1 MKNKS
6 SFFLIFLC
14 IAIFFLGF
22 TFPVYANSDP
32 QTIPPDQ
39 PVVPTATPVVQP
51 TSDPNNNTLDNSMKG
66 IGGADCTQPG
76 ACVSPSAGT
85 TTTTIVSG
93 TITHIN
99 IIKYNDNN
107 MANTL
112 IKALLT
118 MSVEGGG
125 GLASFFQSVYHIV
138 FDWSNGDSL
147 SQIRDQAWT
156 TSASIAAL
164 LAGLSLLLIISVAM
178 THGAISIRGYED
190 IRGVIINWTVSIA
203 LAGTSQFWLGK
214 VLTLSD
220 AIGAAIYGSLGVS
233 TVADIF
239 SFQHFIGSLASNVG
253 MEFTIGVLIL
263 TLPLGTL
270 APLLFCVL
278 FLLFLMVMLFI
289 SVILASASR
298 TALVF
303 LAIVLAPI
311 ILVLSS
317 FAPLSWLKSTW
328 IKLITFAFLLGPINA
343 LLLGLIVKFQTNAIP
358 FAGGFSFSDYFSFIP
373 NTIMMFAMASILIT
387 INMGVGK
394 LVYGSAMEVGSSVM
408 GTMGGMLNGAMAVGG
423 FAGGMAALGGGGGT
437 SSDSGV
443 DSSNTPPSN
452 PSSPNGIGNNS
463 TSNSPFSGFGG
474 SGGSGGSGG
483 GIDSNGSGRGG
494 ELASRLGSIMASSG
508 IPGVSG
514 AGQGLRAASAV
525 NDFNNGGGLSALGGN
540 KGGSK
545 QSTSSSPSN
554 SGLGNSPSS
563 SSTPSGT
570 ASTPFTSGASSSG
583 QGTSNGVGGDSGQ
596 GTSSG
601 VGGDSGQGMGDYW
614 STLPGGR
621 GGVQDALL
629 GKDGQPGSILGQ
641 DQMRRMGMNG
651 ISPSS
656 FQQGVEGSLDNIAN
670 VFKQSGYSPAEIGR
684 GMGFSFNND
693 ERLTQFA
700 MGSVATA
707 LNAGGGYGAM
717 PPIFNG
723 AEVPGSNHVGPS
735 ATNVGAAMYMAA
747 VANSQFGN
755 NFSPDTVRDLS
766 NVLNYGEQKGGL
778 THQQLY
784 SDMKSSSGVTQ
795 WMDQK
800 VNELGRDE
808 FFNNPAYGYNGNQ
821 VNFDQKF
828 NDANGMWNKP

>member
-1 MKNKS
+1 MKNKL
-6 SFFLIFLC
+6 SFVFIFLF
-14 IAIFFLGF
+14 IAIIFLGL
-22 TFPVYANSDP
+22 TIPVYAKSDP

-51 TSDPNNNTLDNSMKG
+51 TSGANNNTQDNGMKG

-76 ACVSPSAGT
+76 ACVSPSTGT
-85 TTTTIVSG
+85 TTTTVITG

-99 IIKYNDNN
+99 IMKYNDNN

-125 GLASFFQSVYHIV
+125 GLAYFFQSVYHIV

-164 LAGLSLLLIISVAM
+164 LAGLSLLLIIAVAM
-178 THGAISIRGYED
+178 THGAIAVRGYED
-190 IRGVIINWTVSIA
+190 VRGVIINWTVSIA

-220 AIGAAIYGSLGVS
+220 AIGAAIYGSLGAS

-239 SFQHFIGSLASNVG
+239 TPAHFIGTLFIQNG
-253 MEFTIGVLIL
+253 MSFTIVAAIL
-263 TLPLGTL
+263 LLPLGTL

-278 FLLFLMVMLFI
+278 FLLFLMVMLCV

-343 LLLGLIVKFQTNAIP
+343 LLIGLIFKFQTNAVP
-358 FAGGFSFSDYFSFIP
+358 FAGGFSFSNFFSFIP

-394 LVYGSAMEVGSSVM
+394 LVYGSAIEVGSSVM
-408 GTMGGMLNGAMAVGG
+408 GTMGGMLNGAMAIGG
-423 FAGGMAALGGGGGT
+423 FAGGMAALGGGGGGGT
-437 SSDSGV
+437 SDPDVG
-443 DSSNTPPSN
+443 SSNTPPSN
-452 PSSPNGIGNNS
+452 PSSPNGMG
-463 TSNSPFSGFGG
+463 SNASSQNPFSNFGS
-474 SGGSGGSGG
+474 SGGAGDGMSSA
-483 GIDSNGSGRGG
+483 GSGRGG
-494 ELASRLGSIMASSG
+494 ELAGRLGSIMASSG

-525 NDFNNGGGLSALGGN
+525 SDFNNGGGLSALGGN

-545 QSTSSSPSN
+545 QSTSQSSSN
-554 SGLGNSPSS
+554 SGLGNSTST

-570 ASTPFTSGASSSG
+570 SSTPSMSGDASAASQSTPGGDPG
-583 QGTSNGVGGDSGQ
+583 QGI
-596 GTSSG
+596 
-601 VGGDSGQGMGDYW
+601 GDYW

-621 GGVQDALL
+621 GGVQDALF

-656 FQQGVEGSLDNIAN
+656 FQQNVEGSLDNVAN
-670 VFKQSGYSPAEIGR
+670 VFRQSGFSPTEIGR

-693 ERLTQFA
+693 EKLTQFA

-707 LNAGGGYGAM
+707 LTTGGGYGAM

-723 AEVPGSNHVGPS
+723 EVVPGSNQVGPS
-735 ATNVGAAMYMAA
+735 PSNVGAAMYMAA
-747 VANSQFGN
+747 ETSRQFGN

-766 NVLNYGEQKGGL
+766 NVLNYGEQRGGS

-784 SDMKSSSGVTQ
+784 TEMLSSSGVTQ

-800 VNELGRDE
+800 VNELGKDE

-821 VNFDQKF
+821 VSFDQKY
-828 NDANGMWNKP
+828 NDANGMWNNQ